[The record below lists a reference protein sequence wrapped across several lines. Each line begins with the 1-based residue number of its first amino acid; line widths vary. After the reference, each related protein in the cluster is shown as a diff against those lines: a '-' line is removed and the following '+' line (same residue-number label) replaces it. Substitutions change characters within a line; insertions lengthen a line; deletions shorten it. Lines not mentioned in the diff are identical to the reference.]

1 MRSTSPAECT
11 SISSQHA
18 ILLAKSLRLFVRAGA
33 SPRLPLH
40 AVERA
45 GVRPPPFG
53 FASSINMQDEMLVA
67 LLLLAC
73 DCTGEDVQACLFRG
87 IDGQLGD
94 VDVAWLL
101 KRLDDDTRDFLCL

>member
-1 MRSTSPAECT
+1 MDSPAVIHALART
-11 SISSQHA
+11 SAHENDFSTPIFIGVIHA
-18 ILLAKSLRLFVRAGA
+18 LVRTRAHEND
-33 SPRLPLH
+33 LPH
-40 AVERA
+40 PYFHR
-45 GVRPPPFG
+45 
-53 FASSINMQDEMLVA
+53 SINMQDDPLVA